1 MLVESI
7 DKLTAENENLKHKY
21 KTTVEEK
28 DSFLE
33 LIKSKKELIE
43 NLEYDKQ
50 VLVKSIEEMKVQ
62 MKKLQD
68 NELLLLKYPDLYG
81 PIEQTEELGVAEEM
95 QNQINA
101 NSHRI
106 KLLEN
111 LNNNLFNS
119 VKKLHETQ
127 QNSRANSAINK
138 VDYFMKENSTV
149 ESRTREKQ
157 VLSRPVPLFKLE
169 NEIDESELQN
179 ELDYK

>member
-28 DSFLE
+28 ASFLE
-33 LIKSKKELIE
+33 LIKSKKELIQ

-62 MKKLQD
+62 MNKLQE

-127 QNSRANSAINK
+127 LNSRGNSANK